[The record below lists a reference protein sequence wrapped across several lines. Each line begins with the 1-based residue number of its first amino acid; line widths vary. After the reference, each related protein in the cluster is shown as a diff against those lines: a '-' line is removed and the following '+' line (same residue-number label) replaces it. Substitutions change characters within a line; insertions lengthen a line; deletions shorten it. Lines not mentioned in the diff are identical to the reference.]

1 MEWGFN
7 NFCEAA
13 MLRIGLDIGH
23 SSVKAVYSH
32 QDGSNRGSVIF
43 PTLVIPAFRLLD
55 ERAARAA
62 KADTVSYQG
71 EWFVGDTAA
80 LQGKL
85 ASFSGQDRD
94 WVFSTTHD
102 VLVISALQ
110 RIQEA
115 SGLTLNGAI
124 LTVGLPVQYY
134 AEQRANLRQ
143 RLSSVLSQ
151 CFGKDVAES
160 IVIRVQTQA
169 YGPVYL
175 IATKEDGRPTDR
187 DLKSESWGV
196 VEIGH
201 FTTDF
206 ILISEEQIV
215 EHSSGSSEGFRMVYE
230 RLMPEFSDKGYSTSP
245 KDMTNAII
253 SGKLMH
259 FGKPVDVS
267 QQVKKAVDASAQSI
281 LSDVQRLF
289 GAHMSRLNGV
299 VVAGGAAPA
308 IAPNLIKQYPHTM
321 MLPNPRY
328 AVADGFRRHS
338 CAVAIQM
345 AAAR

>member
-1 MEWGFN
+1 
-7 NFCEAA
+7 

-23 SSVKAVYSH
+23 SSVKAVYGR
-32 QDGSNRGSVIF
+32 QDGSDRGSILF

-55 ERAARAA
+55 ERAAKAA
-62 KADTVSYQG
+62 KIDMVSYQG

-85 ASFSGQDRD
+85 SSFSGQDRE
-94 WVFSTTHD
+94 WVFSVTHD

-110 RIQEA
+110 RIREA
-115 SGLTLNGAI
+115 SGLSLKDAI

-143 RLSSVLSQ
+143 RLNSVLAQ
-151 CFGKDVAES
+151 CFGEEIAGS
-160 IVIRVQTQA
+160 ISVRVQTQA
-169 YGPVYL
+169 YGPVYI

-187 DLKSESWGV
+187 DLKTESWGV

-215 EHSSGSSEGFRMVYE
+215 EHASGSAEGFRAVYE
-230 RLMPEFSDKGYSTSP
+230 RLMPEFTDRGYSTSP
-245 KDMTNAII
+245 KDITQAII
-253 SGKLMH
+253 HHKVMH
-259 FGKPVDVS
+259 FGKTVDVAPL
-267 QQVKKAVDASAQSI
+267 VNKAVAAASQSI
-281 LSDVQRLF
+281 LFDVQRLF
-289 GAHMSRLNGV
+289 GAYASKLNGV

-308 IAPNLIKQYPHTM
+308 IAPQLIKHYPHTM
-321 MLPNPRY
+321 VLPNPRY

-338 CAVAIQM
+338 CAVGLQTPQ
-345 AAAR
+345 R